1 MTDLV
6 VCEYLVIG
14 YETAHGAVRALDGV
28 DLVVRAGETLA
39 IVGESG
45 SGKTT
50 LGMAMGR
57 LLPPEARRE
66 VGSLV
71 VEGKSVFGISLAE
84 LRELRRDTLGFVFQ
98 NAMTALDPT
107 MRIGRQVAR
116 AMGGRAARGEIRAL
130 LGRAELTDPERVMRS
145 FPPPTSRAAWRSV

>member
-6 VCEYLVIG
+6 VCENLVIG

-66 VGSLV
+66 AGSLV

-84 LRELRRDTLGFVFQ
+84 LRELRRDRLP
-98 NAMTALDPT
+98 AL
-107 MRIGRQVAR
+107 
-116 AMGGRAARGEIRAL
+116 RAATG
-130 LGRAELTDPERVMRS
+130 PMRCS
-145 FPPPTSRAAWRSV
+145 YPNLRTNA